1 MKHVQLLSTGV
12 LLLLLGIAAPI
23 SAQER
28 HEEEAQAPKHED
40 QAKPAKEAKPEK
52 QAKPVKQQQAKGQEK
67 QQKEQQQQ
75 AKGQE
80 KQQKEQQQQAKGQE
94 KQQKEQQQQAK
105 GEQKQQKEQQK
116 QAADREKQ
124 GRANSPQ
131 AMSRQ
136 EGGSVSS
143 QRPQRSSQD
152 EARQRSEPALRL
164 STRGQGRIPDAHF
177 RSHFGRGHRFSIGSP
192 RMVNGYSR
200 FQYGGYWFGF
210 VEPWPEGWYYT
221 DEVYIDYVD
230 GGYYMFNPY
239 YPGVRV
245 AISVVF

>member
-52 QAKPVKQQQAKGQEK
+52 QAKPVK
-67 QQKEQQQQ
+67 QQQ